1 MLVAVSGSNGFIGKE
16 LCAHLINSGHEIIPV
31 RKRDLQL
38 PIHDFKE
45 MLRDADIFI
54 SLAGAPIL
62 KRWTQGYKRKLKS
75 SRIGPVNKVITAL
88 RLLKDR
94 PRLLIS
100 TSAIGIYDNIHEHT
114 EDSSFYAGNFLTEL
128 VSDWESEVMKAGE
141 LVNLRI
147 VIFRLAVV
155 LGRKGGAFPSL
166 LRPFKFGLG
175 GKIGNGKQNF
185 SFVHID
191 DVIRAVMFVI
201 HNPGQQGVFNLVAP
215 EVITNRVFA
224 KKLGKV
230 LHRPSFMTVPSFF
243 LKLIYGEAAIILLGG
258 PDVKPKRLIDA
269 GFEFKYENIELALLS
284 LV

>member
-1 MLVAVSGSNGFIGKE
+1 
-16 LCAHLINSGHEIIPV
+16 
-31 RKRDLQL
+31 
-38 PIHDFKE
+38 

-258 PDVKPKRLIDA
+258 PDVKPKRLINA

>member
-258 PDVKPKRLIDA
+258 PDVKPKRLINA

>member
-128 VSDWESEVMKAGE
+128 VSDWENEVMKAGE